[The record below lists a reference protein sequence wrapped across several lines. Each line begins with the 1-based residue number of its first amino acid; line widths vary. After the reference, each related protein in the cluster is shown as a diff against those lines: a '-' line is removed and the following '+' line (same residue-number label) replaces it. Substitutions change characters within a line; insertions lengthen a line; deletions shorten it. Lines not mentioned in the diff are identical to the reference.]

1 MYCNSSSSC
10 LSEIQTLAHHPL
22 LQFHVSAWTWIY
34 RWYLNCRRYFT
45 LPRQWSLTTLAS
57 TKRTTH
63 FILCPRLTTAA
74 SSLYSIG
81 TWDGAPSTYDGHLS
95 FDVWFICSTLTRLG
109 VSDLSVW
116 RLNVFHPIWSTFTNA
131 TVRSALRV
139 SERLTMEMI
148 FLPIKLRVTA
158 ASACSNVKYCFPTRN
173 RFTAAVG
180 LRNVAWCKFPPLR
193 RSVTLFEFN

>member
-1 MYCNSSSSC
+1 MPDHKV
-10 LSEIQTLAHHPL
+10 LSY
-22 LQFHVSAWTWIY
+22 SNY
-34 RWYLNCRRYFT
+34 T

-109 VSDLSVW
+109 VFWLERMTFKCFSSNLVHLYKRYCGKCVTCIRNVW
-116 RLNVFHPIWSTFTNA
+116 RWKWFSCQSSYVLQRLRLAVTSNTVFRREIDSRRQWGYRTLHG
-131 TVRSALRV
+131 V
-139 SERLTMEMI
+139 S
-148 FLPIKLRVTA
+148 
-158 ASACSNVKYCFPTRN
+158 
-173 RFTAAVG
+173 
-180 LRNVAWCKFPPLR
+180 FPPLR
-193 RSVTLFEFN
+193 RSVQ